1 MRRRY
6 QIINVKDIEAGEFGD
21 AEEVACKEDPGYK
34 RSFEANRQRAL
45 AAVAAYAGGRDMIEA
60 ALLLFQVCSAILNPR
75 P

>member
-6 QIINVKDIEAGEFGD
+6 QNINVKDIEAGEFGD